1 MSKTIPE
8 LLEKIAK
15 LEDVVE
21 SLWSMLDEMKK
32 SDVKNH
38 VKALEKAHL
47 EAIADKMLK
56 DSGRADA

>member
-1 MSKTIPE
+1 M
-8 LLEKIAK
+8 
-15 LEDVVE
+15 E